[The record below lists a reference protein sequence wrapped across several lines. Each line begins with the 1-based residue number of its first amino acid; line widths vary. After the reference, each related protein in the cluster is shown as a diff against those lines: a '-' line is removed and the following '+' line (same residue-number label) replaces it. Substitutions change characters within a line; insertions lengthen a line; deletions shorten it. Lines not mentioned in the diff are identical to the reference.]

1 MTPLLTVE
9 DLVVDYRLRRR
20 TDFRA
25 LKGVSLEIGPGECV
39 GLVGESGS
47 GKSTL
52 GKAVLGL
59 AAVTSGRITFDGQD
73 ITHAR
78 GAARRR
84 LASDIQVVFQDPYGS
99 LDPTMTVGEILA
111 EPLLTRPST
120 EEKAAPTLSGSAEG
134 KAAPTHSESAERKAA
149 PTLSGGRPQGQSIG
163 GGGGKVGLNWGNP
176 RERAVRSEFT
186 RRGGAKAV
194 VAAMLD
200 RVRLPADAVHRYP
213 SEFSGGQRQR
223 IAIARALVRRPR
235 LIVCDEPVSAL
246 DLTTQATILDLFVE
260 LQRETGVSYLFVSHD
275 LGVVRRVCHRVSVMR
290 QGEIVETGFGGPY
303 AQRMLFASPVADP
316 VRQAQRRATWLGL
329 RG

>member
-1 MTPLLTVE
+1 MTAPEDAAPLLSVS
-9 DLVVDYRLRRR
+9 DLVVDYRLHRKL
-20 TDFRA
+20 TLHV
-25 LKGVSLEIGPGECV
+25 LKGVSISVGPGECV

-59 AAVTSGRITFDGQD
+59 AAVTAGRITFDGED

-84 LASDIQVVFQDPYGS
+84 LANDIQVVFQDPYGS
-99 LDPTMTVGEILA
+99 LDPTMTVGEVLA
-111 EPLLTRPST
+111 EPLEVAGTTR
-120 EEKAAPTLSGSAEG
+120 ARA
-134 KAAPTHSESAERKAA
+134 
-149 PTLSGGRPQGQSIG
+149 
-163 GGGGKVGLNWGNP
+163 
-176 RERAVRSEFT
+176 RE
-186 RRGGAKAV
+186 V
-194 VAAMLD
+194 VAGMLD

-246 DLTTQATILDLFVE
+246 DLSTQAAILDLFVD

-275 LGVVRRVCHRVSVMR
+275 LNVVRRICHRVSVMY
-290 QGEIVETGFGGPY
+290 QGEIVESGHARAVTQEPEHPY
-303 AQRMLFASPVADP
+303 TRRLLLASPVADP
-316 VRQAQRRATWLGL
+316 VRQAERRAAWLDL
-329 RG
+329 RDSA